1 LSVQERLITV
11 KADRVRDMLVILIEN
26 NTTQVGDGQ
35 RQILSDNARK
45 NKTTKEDTF
54 AHVFGISNIR
64 NAVQKYAGQCSV
76 RDEQGKFTLKIVIP
90 MP

>member
-1 LSVQERLITV
+1 MITV

-35 RQILSDNARK
+35 RQILSDSARK
-45 NKTTKEDTF
+45 NRTTKEDTF
-54 AHVFGISNIR
+54 AHGFGLSNIR

-76 RDEQGKFTLKIVIP
+76 KKEGGKFKLKIVIP